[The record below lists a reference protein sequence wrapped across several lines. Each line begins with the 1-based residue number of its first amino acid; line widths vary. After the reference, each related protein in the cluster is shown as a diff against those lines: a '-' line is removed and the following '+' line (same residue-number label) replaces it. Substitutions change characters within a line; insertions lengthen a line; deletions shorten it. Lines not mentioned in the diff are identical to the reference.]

1 MKPIAKMS
9 KSAVIKRLMGLLPKE
24 LAVEG
29 DLYKRDTDELSDMYL
44 IVSGEL
50 FKIIEDE
57 SGIQYT
63 IRCI

>member
-24 LAVEG
+24 LAVEE
-29 DLYKRDTDELSDMYL
+29 DLYNRDTDELSDMYL

-50 FKIIEDE
+50 FEIIEDE
-57 SGIQYT
+57 DI
-63 IRCI
+63 

>member
-24 LAVEG
+24 LAVEV
-29 DLYKRDTDELSDMYL
+29 DLYNRDTDELSDMYL

-50 FKIIEDE
+50 FEIIEDE
-57 SGIQYT
+57 DI
-63 IRCI
+63 

>member
-24 LAVEG
+24 LAVEV
-29 DLYKRDTDELSDMYL
+29 DLYNRDTDELSDMYL

-50 FKIIEDE
+50 FEIIEDE
-57 SGIQYT
+57 SI
-63 IRCI
+63 

>member
-24 LAVEG
+24 LAVEI
-29 DLYKRDTDELSDMYL
+29 DLYNRDTDELSDMYL

-50 FKIIEDE
+50 FEIIEDE
-57 SGIQYT
+57 SI
-63 IRCI
+63 

>member
-24 LAVEG
+24 LAVEV
-29 DLYKRDTDELSDMYL
+29 DLYNRDTDELSDMYL

-57 SGIQYT
+57 DI
-63 IRCI
+63 